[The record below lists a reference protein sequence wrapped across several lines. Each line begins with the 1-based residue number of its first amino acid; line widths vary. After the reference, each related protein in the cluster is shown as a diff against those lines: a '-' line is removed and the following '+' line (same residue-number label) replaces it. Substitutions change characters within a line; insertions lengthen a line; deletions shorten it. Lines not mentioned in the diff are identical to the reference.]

1 MREVSLLEHLHS
13 ARKSARSRPV
23 PPTPLDGTPLMYRS
37 PYPALPVAQHKK
49 RSPQI
54 KFSLYVP
61 TKSNE
66 GGQWWTSEEASDAAR
81 SAAVQA

>member
-1 MREVSLLEHLHS
+1 
-13 ARKSARSRPV
+13 
-23 PPTPLDGTPLMYRS
+23 MYRS